1 MSRPRLPLALALAL
15 PLALA
20 LVPAHAHAELADADF
35 TPIHTQQLV
44 GLDDFTFDT
53 DWFPMDQ
60 PLQLRLIVHGGNSVA
75 IVMPG
80 DGTYDWDAGTIHF
93 TGDAGA
99 GQFDVDVG
107 FTLDAKV
114 RFDVLGIQ
122 WESDI
127 IGPYDYA
134 VISGDSFTPYLLPGN
149 PDRPVVIDDETD
161 PVTLVSV
168 PITPDVIVAA
178 GNLDIDVYV
187 IVEASL
193 AGQSIEASTIEP
205 APQLVV
211 VTAEGEAVP
220 LASGPGPTPDPLV
233 VGGTLVCALTT
244 APTVVLK
251 PTLVMEIL
259 GQKFE
264 IANIEIPI
272 ALPPFDD
279 AIRFDTITMNFPRPP
294 ATPDDGEGDGTGD
307 SHGDSS
313 SDSDTP
319 TSGDDTADDSTG
331 DDSSITSITSGGS
344 GNIDT
349 AGTSDDGGCECDL
362 HGPAPAPLLALLLLG
377 LRRRRAHA

>member
-15 PLALA
+15 PLAFA
-20 LVPAHAHAELADADF
+20 LVPAHAHAEVADADF

-44 GLDDFTFDT
+44 GLEDFTFDT

-75 IVMPG
+75 IEMPG
-80 DGTYDWDAGTIHF
+80 DGTYDWGAGTIHF

-99 GQFDVDVG
+99 GRFGVDVG

-134 VISGDSFTPYLLPGN
+134 VISEDDFTPYLLPGN

-168 PITPDVIVAA
+168 PITPDVVVAA

-211 VTAEGEAVP
+211 VTAEGEAVL
-220 LASGPGPTPDPLV
+220 LASGPGPDPDPLV

-244 APTVVLK
+244 APTIVLK

-259 GQKFE
+259 GKKFE

-307 SHGDSS
+307 SHGYSS

-319 TSGDDTADDSTG
+319 TSGDDST
-331 DDSSITSITSGGS
+331 SNTSNTSITSGDSGS
-344 GNIDT
+344 DT
-349 AGTSDDGGCECDL
+349 AGTSDDGGCGCDL
-362 HGPAPAPLLALLLLG
+362 QGPAPAPLLALLLLG